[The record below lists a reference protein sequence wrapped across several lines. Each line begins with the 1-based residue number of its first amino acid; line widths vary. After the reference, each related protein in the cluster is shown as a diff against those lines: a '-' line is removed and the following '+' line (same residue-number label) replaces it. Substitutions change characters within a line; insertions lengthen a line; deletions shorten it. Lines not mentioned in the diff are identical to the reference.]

1 MSNETLKSQTSAAIL
16 TPVGRGAVAT
26 IRIAGDLSDLDRHSN
41 VLFLA
46 ANERP
51 LSQQPIG
58 RIAFGH
64 WSADQ
69 LPGEDVVVC
78 RTRPDVLEIH
88 CHGGDAAV
96 RRILADLNQAGCSV
110 VDWRQQLAD
119 FAGELEAECADML
132 GRAST
137 WRTAE
142 ILHEQASGLLRRSV
156 EELKIAAV
164 TPGHSSSA
172 LVQLDALLEWLEFGK
187 HLAQPW
193 TAVLT
198 GRPNVGKS
206 SLINAL
212 LGYQRAIVFDQPG
225 TTRDVVTAET
235 AFDGWPVLLADTAG
249 LREATEELEAAGIAL
264 ARERLENA
272 DARLVLIDLSQ
283 PPTDD
288 DANLIAHW
296 PDAIIIGHKC
306 DLADQWHDR
315 LPAHAL
321 RVSSVT
327 GEGLDEIQRRLIDQL
342 IARVPPPGTPIP
354 ITQRQGS
361 LLLRARNELIAGNS
375 NAAQYMLEQILCGDN
390 PAARSRGLMPGS

>member
-1 MSNETLKSQTSAAIL
+1 VAIETLKRQISAAVL

-26 IRIAGDLSDLDRHSN
+26 IRVAGDLSHLDRDSN

-46 ANERP
+46 ANARP

-58 RIAFGH
+58 RIAFGQ
-64 WSADQ
+64 WSPDQ
-69 LPGEDVVVC
+69 IAGEDVVVC

-96 RRILADLNQAGCSV
+96 RRILADLNQADCEI
-110 VDWRQQLAD
+110 VDWRQQQAD
-119 FAGELEAECADML
+119 STGELEAECAEIL
-132 GRAST
+132 SRAST

-156 EELKIAAV
+156 EELKILTA
-164 TPGHSSSA
+164 TLGQSSSA
-172 LVQLDALLEWLEFGK
+172 LVQLDTLLEWQEFGK
-187 HLAQPW
+187 HLSQAW
-193 TAVLT
+193 TVVLT

-264 ARERLENA
+264 ARERLEHA
-272 DARLVLIDLSQ
+272 DARLVLVDLSD
-283 PPTDD
+283 PPTED
-288 DANLIAHW
+288 DATLIAHW
-296 PDAIIIGHKC
+296 PDAIIVGHKC

-315 LPAHAL
+315 LPTRAL
-321 RVSSVT
+321 RASSVT
-327 GEGLDEIQRRLIDQL
+327 GQGLDEIQRRLMDQL
-342 IARVPPPGTPIP
+342 IPRVPPPGTPIP
-354 ITQRQGS
+354 LTQRQAS
-361 LLLRARNELIAGNS
+361 LLLRARNELAAGNT
-375 NAAQYMLEQILCGDN
+375 NAAQQTLEQILG
-390 PAARSRGLMPGS
+390 R